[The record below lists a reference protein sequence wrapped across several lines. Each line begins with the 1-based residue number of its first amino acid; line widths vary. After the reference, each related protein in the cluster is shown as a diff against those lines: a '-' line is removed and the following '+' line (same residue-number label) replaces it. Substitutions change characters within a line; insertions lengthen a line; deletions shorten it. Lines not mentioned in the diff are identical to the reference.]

1 MKLSL
6 SAEINNAIKFL
17 VMMAVYSLILLL
29 IFSIEKEIL
38 RNI

>member
-6 SAEINNAIKFL
+6 SAEIINAIKFL
-17 VMMAVYSLILLL
+17 VMMAVYSLILFL
-29 IFSIEKEIL
+29 IFSVEKEIL